1 MKASDLMTT
10 QHLWVCGEDTDAQET
25 AQLMCDH
32 DVGAIPV
39 LDKTGRL
46 EGMITDRDLSCR
58 VLAAGRDLSTP
69 IREIMS
75 TPPCS
80 VHEDADLKEIEAIMR
95 DHKVRRVPVVD
106 DENRLKGMIS
116 LADLA
121 HYCYSSP
128 EEHELVGVMDAIC
141 TPD

>member
-10 QHLWVCGEDTDAQET
+10 QNLWVCGEGTDAQE
-25 AQLMCDH
+25 AALLMSDH

-39 LDKTGRL
+39 LDNTGRL
-46 EGMITDRDLSCR
+46 EGMITDRDLACR
-58 VLAAGRDLSTP
+58 VLAAGRSFSTP
-69 IREIMS
+69 VREIMS
-75 TPPCS
+75 TPPWY
-80 VHEDADLKEIEAIMR
+80 VYEDASLEEIEAVMR

-106 DENRLKGMIS
+106 EEHRLRGMLS

-121 HYCYSSP
+121 HSCFRSP